1 MKLCNTNP
9 WWLSIEVTNDYRFRI
24 AVKSK
29 KCSFYH
35 SRMVAITKHIFRHVY
50 PYTHTHTLG
59 CTHVYIR
66 LFKPIQQPWWYKNKC
81 KRILFFIML
90 AQNTT
95 WISLLLFLET
105 TSPYKHD
112 GSLRFCVPFQF
123 ETHGRYH
130 SSSMLTV
137 FLKLLFR
144 QYILWCDGYQVSYL
158 RMFVLYPVWSL
169 LATLYAFLLW
179 GLSSLW
185 LFIHRSLSYGLYS
198 RSCSYC
204 RLLLLYRK
212 WC

>member
-1 MKLCNTNP
+1 M
-9 WWLSIEVTNDYRFRI
+9 IEHRSNERLPFSHRC
-24 AVKSK
+24 KKQK

-105 TSPYKHD
+105 TSPYEHD
-112 GSLRFCVPFQF
+112 GSLRFCVLFQF

-158 RMFVLYPVWSL
+158 RMFVLCVIARVIFVGDFVCILIVGAFFLVTVYTSKSL
-169 LATLYAFLLW
+169 LW
-179 GLSSLW
+179 
-185 LFIHRSLSYGLYS
+185 FILEKL
-198 RSCSYC
+198 
-204 RLLLLYRK
+204 
-212 WC
+212 

>member
-1 MKLCNTNP
+1 
-9 WWLSIEVTNDYRFRI
+9 
-24 AVKSK
+24 
-29 KCSFYH
+29 
-35 SRMVAITKHIFRHVY
+35 MVAITKHIFRHVY

-105 TSPYKHD
+105 TSPYEHD
-112 GSLRFCVPFQF
+112 GSLRFCVLFQF

-179 GLSSLW
+179 GLSSYVNVY
-185 LFIHRSLSYGLYS
+185 ISKSQRTASIQHSLYS
-198 RSCSYC
+198 RRVVLIVDCCFFIVNGIREKFYTRWSNALPSIICAV
-204 RLLLLYRK
+204 
-212 WC
+212 

>member
-1 MKLCNTNP
+1 MFEHDL
-9 WWLSIEVTNDYRFRI
+9 
-24 AVKSK
+24 
-29 KCSFYH
+29 
-35 SRMVAITKHIFRHVY
+35 
-50 PYTHTHTLG
+50 PYTVSRWRAWCTKAKIVPFTKVVWLLIQLTHINQ
-59 CTHVYIR
+59 H
-66 LFKPIQQPWWYKNKC
+66 KPANVWTSV
-81 KRILFFIML
+81 RILLLIML

-130 SSSMLTV
+130 SNSMLTV

-144 QYILWCDGYQVSYL
+144 QYILWCDGYQVSYLIFL

-185 LFIHRSLSYGLYS
+185 LFIHLSLSYGLYS

>member
-1 MKLCNTNP
+1 
-9 WWLSIEVTNDYRFRI
+9 
-24 AVKSK
+24 
-29 KCSFYH
+29 
-35 SRMVAITKHIFRHVY
+35 MVAITKHIFRHVY
-50 PYTHTHTLG
+50 LYTHTHTLG

-112 GSLRFCVPFQF
+112 GSLRFCVPFQL

-130 SSSMLTV
+130 NSSMLTV

-158 RMFVLYPVWSL
+158 IF
-169 LATLYAFLLW
+169 YACLCYIPCDLRW
-179 GLSSLW
+179 RLCM
-185 LFIHRSLSYGLYS
+185 H
-198 RSCSYC
+198 SYC
-204 RLLLLYRK
+204 GGFLPMWMFIYLSLIVPLQYSIVYTREELY
-212 WC
+212 

>member
-1 MKLCNTNP
+1 
-9 WWLSIEVTNDYRFRI
+9 
-24 AVKSK
+24 
-29 KCSFYH
+29 
-35 SRMVAITKHIFRHVY
+35 MVAITKHIFRHVY

-105 TSPYKHD
+105 TSPYQHD
-112 GSLRFCVPFQF
+112 GSLRFCVLFQF

-130 SSSMLTV
+130 SCSMLTV

-158 RMFVLYPVWSL
+158 IFTSYVCGYRLSPNL
-169 LATLYAFLLW
+169 FLESEISTST
-179 GLSSLW
+179 GIRLS
-185 LFIHRSLSYGLYS
+185 IPKLSI
-198 RSCSYC
+198 
-204 RLLLLYRK
+204 
-212 WC
+212 